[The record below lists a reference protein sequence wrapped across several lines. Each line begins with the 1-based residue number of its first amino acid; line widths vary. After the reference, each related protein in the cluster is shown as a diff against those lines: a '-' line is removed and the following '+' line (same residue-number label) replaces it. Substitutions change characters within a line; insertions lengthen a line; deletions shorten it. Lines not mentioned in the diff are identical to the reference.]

1 MKFWYPASIT
11 QITSINESFDS
22 CILSVCYAGR
32 NRNKTII
39 SKEAIENAIATMAY
53 CPIVANYDVDTDTIG
68 GHDVGFAEGSD
79 GSIKMVNLTDAVGV
93 IPENPQWCWQKKVDD
108 DGVEREYLTTPAI
121 LWKRTP
127 VYSKLKRDG
136 VSGQSMEI
144 NVKDGKVVDGLFEID
159 AFEFTAFCL
168 LGDDIEPCFE
178 GAQVEMFSLDNLSK
192 RLSEMMDEFK
202 RDYSKVIAASAD
214 DDITPSGENY
224 KLEGGNSS
232 LNIEEML
239 QKYGLSAED
248 VTFETGGLSEEE
260 IEKRFTEIKQAKF
273 DGESGEDGADEP
285 GGADEETGNGD
296 DADGGDTDDADDGEE
311 DDKPVEDDDDAPVGE
326 KRQFSLTGEQMRN
339 EILDALRS
347 VRYTDEWGEWP
358 RYCFMDYDL
367 SVNEVYAYDNNDWN
381 LYGLKFT
388 MNGDNV
394 VIDFDS
400 AKRKKLAFVD
410 FDEGESQFNY
420 QHLLDGANEKFEK
433 VAGEV
438 ASLREFKLNIERA
451 DRKAKEDEVFSRFA
465 DLAEDER
472 FKALRDGCG
481 DMTIQDIED
490 KCYAIRGRNMQVK
503 FSQQDGQAP
512 VRIPVERANSV
523 EDSDEPYG
531 GVFVKYG
538 IANR

>member
-1 MKFWYPASIT
+1 MKFWYPASIA
-11 QITSINESFDS
+11 QITSINDSFDS

-32 NRNKTII
+32 NRNNTII
-39 SKEAIENAIATMAY
+39 SKEAIESAMATMSY
-53 CPIVANYDVDTDTIG
+53 CPIVANYDIDTDTIG
-68 GHDVGFAEGSD
+68 GHDVGFTETSD

-144 NVKDGKVVDGLFEID
+144 NVKNGKVVDGLFEID

-178 GAQVEMFSLDNLSK
+178 GAQVEMFSLESLSK

-202 RDYSKVIAASAD
+202 NNYTKVIAASAD

-232 LNIEEML
+232 LNIDEML
-239 QKYGLSAED
+239 QKFGLTVD
-248 VTFETGGLSEEE
+248 DITFEIDGLSEEE
-260 IEKRFTEIKQAKF
+260 IENRFAELKQAKF
-273 DGESGEDGADEP
+273 NDESSDAGDEVDAGEAGESGNES
-285 GGADEETGNGD
+285 GD
-296 DADGGDTDDADDGEE
+296 SHNNDTADADGNDESVSVDEGC
-311 DDKPVEDDDDAPVGE
+311 
-326 KRQFSLTGEQMRN
+326 QFSLTGEQMRN

-347 VRYTDEWGEWP
+347 VKYSDEWGEWP

-367 SVNEVYAYDNNDWN
+367 SVNEVYAYDNDDWN
-381 LYGLKFT
+381 LYGLKFA
-388 MNGDNV
+388 MNGDNI

-400 AKRKKLAFVD
+400 AKRKKLAFID

-420 QHLLDGANEKFEK
+420 QHMLDGANARFEK

-451 DRKAKEDEVFSRFA
+451 DRKAKEDEVFSRFI

-472 FKALRDGCG
+472 FKALREDCG

-490 KCYAIRGRNMQVK
+490 KCYAIRGRNMQIK
-503 FSQQDGQAP
+503 FSQQEGQAP
-512 VRIPVERANSV
+512 IRIPVERMNNAD
-523 EDSDEPYG
+523 DSDEPYG